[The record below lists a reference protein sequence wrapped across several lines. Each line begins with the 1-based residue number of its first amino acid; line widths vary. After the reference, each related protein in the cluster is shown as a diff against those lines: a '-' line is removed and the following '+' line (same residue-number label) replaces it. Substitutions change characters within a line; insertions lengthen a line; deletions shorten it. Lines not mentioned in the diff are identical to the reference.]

1 MKNNFI
7 SIIMPTFNS
16 GSIIKESI
24 ESVLNQTHANFELII
39 CDDFSTDNT
48 KEIIKEYVKKDSRIK
63 LINNIN
69 KKGASGARNSCIQA
83 STSRYICFLDSDDL
97 WAPEKL
103 EKQIKFMK
111 EHKIAM
117 SHSNYVMFDVQN
129 NKKIIQSPKVI
140 SFSNIIKKCDI
151 GCLTVMLDKKLIPYD
166 ISFPYTPKEDYALW
180 VYLMKNGI
188 KSYNFG
194 ECNSFYRKQEQ
205 SLSSSKFKEIKKQ
218 WFVLKY
224 IAKLNLPNRIKCI
237 CFYSING
244 FIKHFL

>member
-1 MKNNFI
+1 MYKI
-7 SIIMPTFNS
+7 SIVMPAFNS
-16 GSIIKESI
+16 DSVIKESI

-39 CDDFSTDNT
+39 CDDLSTDNT
-48 KEIIKEYVKKDSRIK
+48 KEIIKKYVEKDSRIK

-69 KKGASGARNSCIQA
+69 RKGAAGARNSCIQA
-83 STSRYICFLDSDDL
+83 SISRYICFLDSDDL

-117 SHSNYVMFDVQN
+117 SHSNYIMFDTQH

-166 ISFPYTPKEDYALW
+166 ILFPYTPKEDYALW

-194 ECNSFYRKQEQ
+194 ECSSFYRKQEQ

-218 WFVLKY
+218 WFVLKH
-224 IAKLNLPNRIKCI
+224 IAQLNFINRLKCI